1 MKKHPSIPRM
11 RNWIIP
17 NKNMIPNMQ
26 FGEILCVS
34 GLSTVENST
43 LNMLIGMVGQLDKH
57 MIVMKKSHLAQIQ
70 GHLVTLLP
78 LDFSADHT
86 PPAHFAA

>member
-1 MKKHPSIPRM
+1 
-11 RNWIIP
+11 
-17 NKNMIPNMQ
+17 MIPNMQ

-43 LNMLIGMVGQLDKH
+43 SILNMLIGMVGQLDKH

-78 LDFSADHT
+78 LDFSAVLLISLRECLNLLWNQLKKLSS
-86 PPAHFAA
+86 AR

>member
-1 MKKHPSIPRM
+1 
-11 RNWIIP
+11 
-17 NKNMIPNMQ
+17 MIPNMQ

-43 LNMLIGMVGQLDKH
+43 SILNMLIGMVGQLDKH